1 MKKTSHLIK
10 KTFLITSLIA
20 IQFNVV
26 AFYQN
31 IVATAQEIEAETE
44 ETQDQEATSATTTSL
59 KERIEKVVEEKESKN
74 GSVAGEAKYNSRA
87 IVGVVERVSE
97 SAITVSNNSGSIII
111 PITDGVELTKDNKS
125 FEISNIEIGNSVI
138 ALGLQAGE
146 TFTPVKI
153 IIEDKQILPRPQVVA
168 IGAVKEV
175 SKNSLTLESRLNNSI
190 FTFSLD
196 KDTQVFDAE
205 DDEISTLSLFED
217 VQVVVAGYVSTEN
230 DDEQSNTAQVI
241 KALVNL
247 D

>member
-31 IVATAQEIEAETE
+31 IVATAQETEVETE
-44 ETQDQEATSATTTSL
+44 ESQDQEATSATTTSL

-97 SAITVSNNSGSIII
+97 SAITVSNTSGSIII
-111 PITDGVELTKDNKS
+111 PVTSEVELTKKDKP
-125 FEISNIEIGNSVI
+125 FEISDIEIENSVI

-146 TFTPVKI
+146 TFTPIKV
-153 IIEDKQILPRPQVVA
+153 IIEEERILPRSQVVT

-175 SKNSLTLESRLNNSI
+175 TKNSLTLESRLTASTL
-190 FTFSLD
+190 TFSFD
-196 KDTQVFDAE
+196 KNIQVIDAE
-205 DDEISTLSLFED
+205 DDEISTTDLFED
-217 VQVVVAGYVSTEN
+217 VQVVIAGYVN
-230 DDEQSNTAQVI
+230 DNNDNETSSAAQIV
-241 KALVNL
+241 KALVSL